1 MWELLGQIISVVL
14 NHVGHAL
21 GRFSGR
27 ILLLLMMV
35 IAISCALLIS
45 SSPGE

>member
-1 MWELLGQIISVVL
+1 MWELLGQIIPVAL

-27 ILLLLMMV
+27 ILLLMMLV
-35 IAISCALLIS
+35 IAISCAVLIS
-45 SSPGE
+45 

>member
-1 MWELLGQIISVVL
+1 MWELLGQIASVAL

-27 ILLLLMMV
+27 ILLAVMLV
-35 IAISCALLIS
+35 IAIGCALMVS
-45 SSPGE
+45 

>member
-1 MWELLGQIISVVL
+1 MWELLGQVASLAL

-27 ILLLLMMV
+27 ILLAVMLV
-35 IAISCALLIS
+35 IAIGCALMVS
-45 SSPGE
+45 

>member
-1 MWELLGQIISVVL
+1 MWELLGQIITVAL

-27 ILLLLMMV
+27 VLLVMMLV
-35 IAISCALLIS
+35 IAISCAVLIS
-45 SSPGE
+45 

>member
-1 MWELLGQIISVVL
+1 MWELLGEIASLAL

-27 ILLLLMMV
+27 ILLVLMLV
-35 IAISCALLIS
+35 IAIGCALMVS
-45 SSPGE
+45 

>member
-1 MWELLGQIISVVL
+1 MWELLGEIASVAL

-27 ILLLLMMV
+27 ILLVLMLV
-35 IAISCALLIS
+35 IAIGCALMVS
-45 SSPGE
+45 

>member
-1 MWELLGQIISVVL
+1 MWELLGQIASVAM

-27 ILLLLMMV
+27 ILLVMMLV
-35 IAISCALLIS
+35 IAIGCAFLVSCRA
-45 SSPGE
+45 G

>member
-1 MWELLGQIISVVL
+1 MWELLGQIASLVL

-27 ILLLLMMV
+27 ILFSLMLIV
-35 IAISCALLIS
+35 AIGCALLIS
-45 SSPGE
+45 